1 MSLYFSKSKISFNNW
16 HFLVFCLFVFY
27 STSQVFGKWNYN
39 MNLNWFLIKEQTAL
53 VHLMPHS
60 LKRFHGFQTWW
71 TAEFRVRSEG
81 CNHCSCS
88 TVTQFTASGF
98 THHPSFSYCA
108 VFIIPPPHLCSPR
121 STRACNFSRKIN
133 GNCIYVELVTVWS
146 EEHVSID
153 TPVLSPR
160 TIM

>member
-1 MSLYFSKSKISFNNW
+1 MVLLVLKDRVKRRGDGMETCASVSTLQKIFGQASHSQWKSKISFNNW
-16 HFLVFCLFVFY
+16 HFLFFCLFVFC

-53 VHLMPHS
+53 VHLTPHS

-88 TVTQFTASGF
+88 TVTQFTAFYASSIF
-98 THHPSFSYCA
+98 L
-108 VFIIPPPHLCSPR
+108 ILC
-121 STRACNFSRKIN
+121 
-133 GNCIYVELVTVWS
+133 CIYHPTSTSLLS
-146 EEHVSID
+146 EKH
-153 TPVLSPR
+153 
-160 TIM
+160 TILQL